1 MILARQPFSEKIFLV
16 FPYLFCNYEH
26 MPSYPR
32 NSILPAGEQC
42 LVHTISRCV
51 RKARLCGRDPQSGTD
66 YEHRRDWVKER
77 IQALTEVFAVEVC
90 AYAVMSNHSH
100 LVLWCRPDLAASWP
114 AEEVARRWTRIF
126 NRTETVDDALI
137 ARLVKDE
144 ARIAKM
150 REHLGSVSWFMRCLN
165 EHIAR
170 QANKEDD
177 CTGRFWEGRFK
188 SQLLADDGAVLACM
202 AYVDLNPVRAKMAV
216 SLEESEFTSV
226 LDRLTGRKARR
237 GLAELGEIAE
247 PTPEQREM
255 LGLAREQATIDAWLC
270 PLGTEAGRHTPLDI
284 SEDGY
289 LALVEWT
296 GLQLAVG
303 KPGVLSGEMQGI
315 MTRMGLD
322 VEAWVETVRGFG
334 RMFSHVAGSKDKLR
348 EQARRRGQCR
358 ARGTTAAMG
367 MYAG

>member
-1 MILARQPFSEKIFLV
+1 
-16 FPYLFCNYEH
+16 

-32 NSILPAGEQC
+32 KSILPAGGQC

-51 RKARLCGRDPQSGTD
+51 RKARLCGRDPLSGTD
-66 YEHRRDWVKER
+66 YEHRRDWVKDR
-77 IQALTEVFAVEVC
+77 IQLLAEVFAIEVC

-100 LVLWCRPDLAASWP
+100 LVLWCRPGLAASWS
-114 AEEVARRWTRIF
+114 AGEVARRWTRIF

-137 ARLVKDE
+137 ARIARDE
-144 ARIAKM
+144 ARIAKL

-202 AYVDLNPVRAKMAV
+202 AYVDLNPVRAKMAG
-216 SLEESEFTSV
+216 SLGESEFTSV
-226 LDRLTGRKARR
+226 WDRLTGRKARR
-237 GLAELGEIAE
+237 GLAALGEITG

-255 LGLAREQATIDAWLC
+255 LGLAREQAGADAWLC

-289 LALVEWT
+289 LGLVEWT
-296 GLQLAVG
+296 GLQVAGG
-303 KPGVLSGEMQGI
+303 KPGVLDKESREIVG
-315 MTRMGLD
+315 RMGLD
-322 VEAWVETVRGFG
+322 AEAWVETVRGFG
-334 RMFSHVAGSKDKLR
+334 RLFSSVAGSKDKLR

-358 ARGTTAAMG
+358 ARGMTAAMG
-367 MYAG
+367 MYASTDG